1 MTMDQERVHRYASR
15 SSRYRAGASREMREG
30 NWERAE
36 ELLWGSLVGAV
47 KAVALSRGVELA
59 DDEDAKR
66 YLAILAGE
74 KRNRRLGNAFEQL
87 ASYSDILYRIQ
98 DSTLGPDRLYN
109 LVERVSYVVENLWD
123 MLPPDEGGEQV

>member
-1 MTMDQERVHRYASR
+1 M
-15 SSRYRAGASREMREG
+15 
-30 NWERAE
+30 
-36 ELLWGSLVGAV
+36 VGAV

-66 YLAILAGE
+66 YFAILAGE

-109 LVERVSYVVENLWD
+109 LVERVSYVVENLWE
-123 MLPPDEGGEQV
+123 MLPTDEEGQQV